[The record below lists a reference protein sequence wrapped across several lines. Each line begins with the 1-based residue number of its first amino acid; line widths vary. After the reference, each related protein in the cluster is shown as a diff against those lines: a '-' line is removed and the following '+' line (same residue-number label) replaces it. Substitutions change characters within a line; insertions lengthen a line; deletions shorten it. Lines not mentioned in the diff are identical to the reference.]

1 MAAPLSASPSACT
14 ATANRGRARPLIIAV
29 LAIAAAG
36 SLHTGA
42 LATFQQPQIPATFYG
57 SASIDGK
64 PVPDGTEVRGFIGG
78 TDCTQGGPNYH
89 GTITDAGVAA
99 YVIEVVHDSQV
110 PGCGQRGKRVTF
122 TIGGRPAGQT
132 AAWEP
137 GPHHLDLNAGSGQP
151 EPLPTNTAIPTVSTA
166 QAAATATAAA
176 KFTPRPPGTLPT
188 DAVTL
193 SGTKQPGTAAQ
204 SATPGGAASGA
215 GGGAP
220 VVLIILGGVVVLA
233 VLGAVAGLAL
243 SRRGS
248 EPPGDPP
255 DVPPAGP

>member
-1 MAAPLSASPSACT
+1 MAAPLSASPSAWT
-14 ATANRGRARPLIIAV
+14 ATANRGRARRFTIAV
-29 LAIAAAG
+29 LAFAAASG
-36 SLHTGA
+36 LHTGA
-42 LATFQQPQIPATFYG
+42 LANFQQPQIPATFYG

-64 PVPDGTEVRGFIGG
+64 PVPDGTEVRGFIGA

-122 TIGGRPAGQT
+122 TIGGQPAGQT

-137 GPHHLDLNAGSGQP
+137 GPHHLDLNAGSGHP
-151 EPLPTNTAIPTVSTA
+151 EPLPTSTAIPTVSTA
-166 QAAATATAAA
+166 QAAATATAVA

-188 DAVTL
+188 DAVSL
-193 SGTKQPGTAAQ
+193 SGTKQPGAAAQ
-204 SATPGGAASGA
+204 SAPPGSAASGR

-248 EPPGDPP
+248 EPPGGPP
-255 DVPPAGP
+255 DVPSGGP